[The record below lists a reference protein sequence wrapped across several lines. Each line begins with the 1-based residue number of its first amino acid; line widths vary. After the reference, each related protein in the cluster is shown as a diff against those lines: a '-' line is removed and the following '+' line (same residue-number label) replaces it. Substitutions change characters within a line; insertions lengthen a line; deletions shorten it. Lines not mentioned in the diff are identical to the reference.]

1 LVGVELAPDGLDEKA
16 QDASPLPRRIPAERQ
31 AKGAETMSEPRRDS
45 KWWGWGDPAV
55 EPELDGEALATLRE
69 RVGELEAWPLAAEL
83 ERFELPAAEALPKAL
98 IEAVGEANVF
108 TGTADRVRHA
118 TGCGY
123 ADLARLRGGRL
134 EAAPDAVLVLPD
146 VDAVGRVLEVCAMEG
161 IAVVP
166 FGGGTSVVGGVA
178 PLRGAHGRLISLD
191 LARLRAIEVDRR
203 SLTARLGAG
212 LRGPEAEA
220 ALNAEGVV
228 LGHFPQS
235 FEYATIGGFAATRSA
250 GQASSGYGRFDAL
263 VSSVRL
269 VAPAGDL
276 RTLETPHTAAG
287 PSLRELVVGS
297 EGAFGVIPDVTVR
310 VRPQPE
316 RRRYEA
322 WMAEDFEAGTEIVRT
337 LAQGPGLP
345 DVIRV
350 SDEEETEV
358 SLALSGPRGL
368 TGRAFG
374 GYLGLRGRRGG
385 SLIVV
390 GLEGEEESIARRR
403 ALTVRALRRGG
414 AAYLGQ
420 AAGRSWEHG
429 RFQGPY
435 LRDTLMGMGAMV
447 ETLET
452 SHTWSRLRELHI
464 AVGAAIR
471 ASLEGQGTPGLV
483 FCHLSHAYA
492 DGASLYFTF
501 ISRARRGGEIEQW
514 QAVKRAASEAIVA
527 TGGTITHHHAV
538 GRDHAPYMRA
548 EIGDTG
554 LDILRAVKEQL
565 DPVGIMN
572 PGKLSG

>member
-1 LVGVELAPDGLDEKA
+1 MTL
-16 QDASPLPRRIPAERQ
+16 
-31 AKGAETMSEPRRDS
+31 RRDS

-69 RVGELEAWPLAAEL
+69 RIGELESSPLAAEL
-83 ERFELPAAEALPKAL
+83 NRFELPPAESLPPSL
-98 IEAVGEANVF
+98 VEAVGEANIF
-108 TGTADRVRHA
+108 ASTEDRVRHA

-134 EAAPDAVLVLPD
+134 DAAPDAVLLPAD
-146 VDAVGRVLEVCAMEG
+146 ADAVRRVLEVCSAEG

-166 FGGGTSVVGGVA
+166 YGGGTSVVGGIE
-178 PLRGAHGRLISLD
+178 PLRGSHSRLVSLD
-191 LARLRAIEVDRR
+191 LARLRAVEVDQR

-235 FEYATIGGFAATRSA
+235 FEYATVGGFAATRSA
-250 GQASSGYGRFDAL
+250 GQASSGYGRFDAM
-263 VSSVRL
+263 VSAVRL
-269 VAPAGDL
+269 IAPAGDL

-297 EGAFGVIPDVTVR
+297 EGTLGVIPEVTVR
-310 VRPQPE
+310 VRPQPLQ
-316 RRRYEA
+316 RRYEA
-322 WMAEDFEAGTEIVRT
+322 WIAESFETGAEIVRA

-345 DVIRV
+345 DMIRV
-350 SDEEETEV
+350 SDEEETEG
-358 SLALSGPRGL
+358 SLALSGPRGIAGTL
-368 TGRAFG
+368 FD
-374 GYLGLRGRRGG
+374 GYLGLRRKRGG
-385 SLIVV
+385 CLIVV
-390 GLEGEEESIARRR
+390 GLEGDNESVARRR
-403 ALTVRALRRGG
+403 ALAVRALRRGG

-420 AAGRSWEHG
+420 SAGRSWEHG

-452 SHTWSRLRELHI
+452 SHTWSRLGELHTAI
-464 AVGAAIR
+464 GSALRGSLAA
-471 ASLEGQGTPGLV
+471 QGTPGLV

-501 ISRARRGGEIEQW
+501 IARAKGGEEIEQW
-514 QAVKRAASEAIVA
+514 RAVKRAASEAIVA
-527 TGGTITHHHAV
+527 TDGTITHHHAV
-538 GRDHAPYMRA
+538 GRDHAPYMEA
-548 EIGDTG
+548 EVGETG
-554 LDILRAVKEQL
+554 IEVLRAVKEQL
-565 DPVGIMN
+565 DPAGIMN
-572 PGKLSG
+572 PGKLIPAS